1 MFSIIFT
8 WLIVAWGALACI
20 YMLRCAWSRFP
31 RRDVDADDVIP
42 FLYPVDISLAE
53 SILDPAAEFECR
65 WKLGPRRF
73 REAQRKRMRLY
84 LELTRRM
91 AHNARVLVEYA
102 DAEKH
107 SPDPRRV
114 SLASALQETAVGV
127 RLYSLLTGI
136 KLRFWLLLRAD
147 ILNSMPVLA
156 HLRTTGEID
165 GLQTYSALK
174 TAAAAAFI
182 QLPPDEQDSLFRNL

>member
-65 WKLGPRRF
+65 WRLGPRRF

-114 SLASALQETAVGV
+114 SLASALQENAIGV

-147 ILNSMPVLA
+147 ILKSMPVLA

-182 QLPPDEQDSLFRNL
+182 QFAPDEQDSLFRNL